1 MVSYEAQHGKSIHGV
16 NHNRAYSHL
25 GDEDVVVM
33 RATLKFSESD
43 YSYDNKLVFDIEGCL
58 AEDIYLV
65 EVNIASDMGP
75 EFRLNTEFTVDS
87 GTCGG

>member
-1 MVSYEAQHGKSIHGV
+1 MVL
-16 NHNRAYSHL
+16 NHTRAYSHL

-33 RATLKFSESD
+33 RATLKFNESN

-75 EFRLNTEFTVDS
+75 RIQT
-87 GTCGG
+87 